1 MIGFSEDDL
10 FDLAYDRGDE
20 NLWSVLRR
28 RRDQKPVFAL
38 AVDEL
43 SALLARADFTPPFE
57 LFADIL
63 GNRGGRKKLLG
74 RLGADANDPID
85 EFLSLAFDYERNQV
99 PSLQGFLR
107 WLDTG
112 DVEVKRDLEQA
123 TRDEVR
129 VMTVHGSKGL
139 QAPVVFLPDSV
150 QVPSQAPRLLWNA
163 DGMFLW
169 PPRRRFAETQCEMAL
184 AAAVQNPGS
193 RI

>member
-63 GNRGGRKKLLG
+63 GNRGGRKKTS
-74 RLGADANDPID
+74 GAA
-85 EFLSLAFDYERNQV
+85 R
-99 PSLQGFLR
+99 
-107 WLDTG
+107 
-112 DVEVKRDLEQA
+112 
-123 TRDEVR
+123 
-129 VMTVHGSKGL
+129 
-139 QAPVVFLPDSV
+139 
-150 QVPSQAPRLLWNA
+150 
-163 DGMFLW
+163 
-169 PPRRRFAETQCEMAL
+169 C
-184 AAAVQNPGS
+184 
-193 RI
+193 